1 VQDLESGREFYQ
13 RAFGLPVFHED
24 DSSTVFRFGD
34 TLVNLLQEGEA
45 PGLVAPAAM
54 APADSGVRF
63 QLTVGVD
70 DVDAVCAVLTAR
82 GVELLNEGHSA
93 GDSGWSVKSLRIPSD
108 PEDDVPRDRDDQG
121 SR

>member
-1 VQDLESGREFYQ
+1 MQDLESGREFYQ

-70 DVDAVCAVLTAR
+70 DVDAVCAVLTAPRSRCSTR
-82 GVELLNEGHSA
+82 GTRPGLGLVGEVTANSQ
-93 GDSGWSVKSLRIPSD
+93 R
-108 PEDDVPRDRDDQG
+108 PRRRCA
-121 SR
+121 S